1 VLDGRTED
9 RRRRQ
14 RAGERAPSPAPD
26 AQADTFAADAWAG
39 AKAFFDALEGL
50 PGPITRD
57 ALLAKLRTFTS
68 YDAAGFFGA
77 INLAK
82 KVSNNCFIAMQV
94 VNGKW
99 KRLAPDK
106 GFLC

>member
-1 VLDGRTED
+1 M
-9 RRRRQ
+9 
-14 RAGERAPSPAPD
+14 
-26 AQADTFAADAWAG
+26 
-39 AKAFFDALEGL
+39 
-50 PGPITRD
+50 
-57 ALLAKLRTFTS
+57 AKLRTFTAF
-68 YDAAGFFGA
+68 DAGGFYGA